1 MQTSTSAQPWLG
13 QQKQKITNHFLNL
26 LWRDLGLLTV
36 FAVPL
41 SLSRVVHT
49 GWISLY
55 TVHLVIGIIVIS
67 TALLRLQL
75 SAAHKG
81 MIAVGVMAS
90 LGVFGLVNFGLAANG
105 PIWMLSACVV
115 ASFVY
120 SYRTVVAIVI
130 ATFVVFG
137 VIGYAF
143 ANGLLLAKLDLDSYM
158 QTTGAWLNFLLTS
171 TLLVFIVGRA
181 IKARQMLMYAQAQHH
196 YRQWL
201 DDLPLALEVVDQ
213 QQQSHY
219 RNRAAEQLFGR
230 DSLAQIP
237 LQLTARLLRLPS
249 ETPLQHDELPA
260 IQALAGHSVDMH
272 AVRLQTAE
280 AERVVRCW
288 GWPCYREDGSIE
300 FGITVFEDISAQVEL
315 DRMKNEFVANVS
327 HELRTPLTAIRGV
340 VGLMLGGAL
349 GDLPKPAEQMAR
361 VCQQNTDRLLFLVND
376 LLDMQKIEQ
385 GKLEINAQP
394 CAATQLLHDIEQ
406 NMQVYAQSFH
416 VYIVLNDQA
425 PHAVINVDPQRF
437 QQILAN
443 LLSNAVKFSKK
454 GSSVMLRSSIQ
465 GHQLILEVQDT
476 GCGMS
481 EAFKS
486 RIFTPFSQADSADN
500 RRRTGT
506 GLGLSISKKLVEQMG
521 GQINFSSEVDVGTTF
536 ELRFDLLE
544 SA

>member
-1 MQTSTSAQPWLG
+1 MPWLG
-13 QQKQKITNHFLNL
+13 KQKQEITDQFLNQLWLDFSL
-26 LWRDLGLLTV
+26 LCLV
-36 FAVPL
+36 AIPL
-41 SLSRVVHT
+41 SLSRAFLT
-49 GWISLY
+49 GWLTLY
-55 TVHLVIGIIVIS
+55 TVHLLLGGVVAIVAVRRRYISVLTKGWVAIAILFVVGIM
-67 TALLRLQL
+67 
-75 SAAHKG
+75 G
-81 MIAVGVMAS
+81 MA
-90 LGVFGLVNFGLAANG
+90 NFGLTGSG
-105 PIWMLSACVV
+105 PFWLLSACVV
-115 ASFVY
+115 ASFIF
-120 SYRTVVAIVI
+120 RKPTVLLII
-130 ATFVVFG
+130 GLVFG
-137 VIGYAF
+137 IFALMGYCF
-143 ANGLLLAKLDLDSYM
+143 HQGILVSKIDLNLYTQSS
-158 QTTGAWLNFLLTS
+158 TSWLTFLLTNS
-171 TLLVFIVGRA
+171 LLALVIARA
-181 IKARQMLMYAQAQHH
+181 IKARYLLIFASAQHH

-201 DDLPLALEVVDQ
+201 DDLPLALEVVDATHC
-213 QQQSHY
+213 SHY
-219 RNRAAEQLFGR
+219 RNRAAEQLFGNNCP
-230 DSLAQIP
+230 ANTP
-237 LQLTARLLRLPS
+237 LQLMARLLNLPS
-249 ETPLQHDELPA
+249 EEPLLRDALPA
-260 IQALAGHSVDMH
+260 MQALRGHSVTYN
-272 AVRLQTAE
+272 AVRLQTPH

-288 GWPCYREDGSIE
+288 GWPGYHEDGHVE
-300 FGITVFEDISAQVEL
+300 FGITVFEDITAQVEL
-315 DRMKNEFVANVS
+315 DRLKNEFVANVS

-406 NMQVYAQSFH
+406 NMQAYAQSFQ
-416 VYIVLNDQA
+416 VCIVLNDQA

-454 GSSVMLRSSIQ
+454 GSSVMLRSSVQ

-486 RIFTPFSQADSADN
+486 RIFIPFSQADSADN

-544 SA
+544 ST